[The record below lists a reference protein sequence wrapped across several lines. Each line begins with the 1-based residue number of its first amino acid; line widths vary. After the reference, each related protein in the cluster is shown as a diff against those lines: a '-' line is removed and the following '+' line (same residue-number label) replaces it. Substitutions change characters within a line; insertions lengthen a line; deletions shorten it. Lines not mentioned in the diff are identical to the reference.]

1 MNILGGVIL
10 AAGLVIATG
19 VQADEGEALARKYNC
34 MMCHDVARQSTA
46 PSYKDIAAK
55 YKADKNAQMQLETK
69 VRVGGSGV
77 WGKVPMPPTSKLV
90 ADSDIR
96 AIVQWILSV
105 K

>member
-1 MNILGGVIL
+1 MKILIRVIL
-10 AAGLVIATG
+10 VAGLVIATG

-34 MMCHDVARQSTA
+34 MMCHDVARKSTG

-55 YKADKNAQMQLETK
+55 YNADKNALVRLETK
-69 VRVGGSGV
+69 VRMGGSGV

-90 ADSDIR
+90 ADSDIS